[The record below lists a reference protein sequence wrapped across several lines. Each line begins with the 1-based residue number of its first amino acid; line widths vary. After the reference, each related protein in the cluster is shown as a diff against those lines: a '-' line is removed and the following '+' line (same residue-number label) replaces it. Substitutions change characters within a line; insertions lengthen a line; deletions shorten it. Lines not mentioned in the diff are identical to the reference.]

1 MEKKLLPALILS
13 LLAGTALAASDA
25 TSGSKD
31 KSMSGAASDSSM
43 PSGSDSSGKSSS
55 SASNTGASDKSISGA
70 STSQV
75 GATLSVDPSRLS
87 ELSADPHVA
96 LFNRIDANRDGVIS
110 NEELSAGKDKLTLNM
125 DAAGSA
131 GGKGLDLTNFKNAI
145 TNSMLGLTAGNT
157 STGNIASS
165 PSGSAGTNAS
175 TTSSDRTVQ
184 GAAADSG
191 GMLDDKAMENVER
204 QGGPTMKQGGPNP
217 SSDAMTPEQTLNNPT
232 APSNT
237 NTP

>member
-1 MEKKLLPALILS
+1 
-13 LLAGTALAASDA
+13 
-25 TSGSKD
+25 
-31 KSMSGAASDSSM
+31 MSGAASDSSM

-55 SASNTGASDKSISGA
+55 GASGTDASDKSISGA

-125 DAAGSA
+125 DAAA

-145 TNSMLGLTAGNT
+145 TNSMLGLTAGST
-157 STGNIASS
+157 STGNMASS

-175 TTSSDRTVQ
+175 TTSSDRNVQ
-184 GAAADSG
+184 GAATDSG
-191 GMLDDKAMENVER
+191 GMLDDKAMENVEKE
-204 QGGPTMKQGGPNP
+204 GGPTMQQGGANP
-217 SSDAMTPEQTLNNPT
+217 SSGTMTPEQTINNPAAT
-232 APSNT
+232 DQ
-237 NTP
+237 

>member
-55 SASNTGASDKSISGA
+55 SASNPGASDKSISGA

-125 DAAGSA
+125 EDAAGSA

-145 TNSMLGLTAGNT
+145 TNSMLGLTAGST
-157 STGNIASS
+157 STG
-165 PSGSAGTNAS
+165 SGSAGTNAS
-175 TTSSDRTVQ
+175 TTSSDRNVQ

-191 GMLDDKAMENVER
+191 GMLDDKAMENVEKE
-204 QGGPTMKQGGPNP
+204 GGPTMQQGGGNP
-217 SSDAMTPEQTLNNPT
+217 SSGTMTPEQTINNPAAT
-232 APSNT
+232 DQ
-237 NTP
+237 